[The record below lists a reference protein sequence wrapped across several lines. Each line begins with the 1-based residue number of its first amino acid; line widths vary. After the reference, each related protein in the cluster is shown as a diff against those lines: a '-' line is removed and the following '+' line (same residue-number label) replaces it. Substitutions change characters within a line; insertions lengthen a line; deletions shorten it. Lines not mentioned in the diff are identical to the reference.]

1 MTRWDDDMSQALREL
16 ESSAPIA
23 APPALDGRRPRFQL
37 MWAGLAAAAAIV
49 VGISLGAAIVSNR
62 NGQPPSIGSSGS
74 PATSGG
80 PTAPPSI
87 RPSVAPSPSA
97 AASVSPTIVARS
109 DWSRVPG
116 DAFGAGR
123 LDSIA
128 EARGRL
134 FALGSDASVQPM
146 VWFSDDGAAWQ
157 PAEVEDVPRPYGGQ
171 VKALVDAG
179 DRLVALAGVGLA
191 EGSSYLGAV
200 IYTSDDGGATWNAV
214 DATPGLTAAAMYDH
228 AMAGSRVVAVG
239 SSVWT
244 SDDGGLTWMDSPG
257 FEAGGGEAIR
267 AVSGDD
273 RLLLGTGSSGGEIT
287 SPPMLAWLSR
297 DGGLT
302 WQRSVIDDTG
312 DGPVAL
318 VTSSGELLVGGYE
331 TEPLQRSAVW
341 SSSDDGAT
349 WAPRDIGEVPC
360 CASSMTETST
370 GIVMGIRSL
379 DRPGLLVSGDGT
391 SWSFEALDFEPIA
404 LTWTPTFGLV
414 AVTNDGEIAFGP
426 QPYP

>member
-1 MTRWDDDMSQALREL
+1 
-16 ESSAPIA
+16 
-23 APPALDGRRPRFQL
+23 
-37 MWAGLAAAAAIV
+37 
-49 VGISLGAAIVSNR
+49 
-62 NGQPPSIGSSGS
+62 
-74 PATSGG
+74 
-80 PTAPPSI
+80 
-87 RPSVAPSPSA
+87 
-97 AASVSPTIVARS
+97 
-109 DWSRVPG
+109 
-116 DAFGAGR
+116 
-123 LDSIA
+123 
-128 EARGRL
+128 
-134 FALGSDASVQPM
+134 
-146 VWFSDDGAAWQ
+146 
-157 PAEVEDVPRPYGGQ
+157 
-171 VKALVDAG
+171 
-179 DRLVALAGVGLA
+179 
-191 EGSSYLGAV
+191 
-200 IYTSDDGGATWNAV
+200 
-214 DATPGLTAAAMYDH
+214 
-228 AMAGSRVVAVG
+228 
-239 SSVWT
+239 
-244 SDDGGLTWMDSPG
+244 MDSPG